1 MLLKEKVAFIT
12 GASKGIGRAIAL
24 VFAEHGANVI
34 INGRDEEALRY
45 LDREIQ
51 DKYRC
56 SSLVLPYDVTDQN
69 EIKSA
74 FRMIKKEY
82 GKLDVLVNNA
92 GVLSDGLI
100 GMIQPSQVNQVMDV
114 NVNAALYHM
123 QYASRLMMR
132 QKSGSIVNI
141 SSIMGVVGETGQV
154 VYAASKAAVV
164 GATKSAA
171 KELASANIRVNAVAP
186 GFIDTD
192 MTRSLDEENYNKRL
206 SAIKMKRAGHPE
218 EVATGVLYLAS
229 DMSSYVTGQVLGIDG
244 GMIV

>member
-1 MLLKEKVAFIT
+1 MLLKKKVAFVT

-24 VFAEHGANVI
+24 VFAEHGASVI
-34 INGRDEEALRY
+34 INGRDEEALRH

-51 DKYRC
+51 DRYGC
-56 SSLVLPYDVTDQN
+56 SSLVLPYDVTDQD

-74 FRMIKKEY
+74 FRMVKKEY
-82 GKLDVLVNNA
+82 GRLDVLVNNA
-92 GVLSDGLI
+92 GILSDGLI
-100 GMIQPSQVNQVMDV
+100 GMIQPSQMNQVMDV

-123 QYASRLMMR
+123 QYASRLMMKQR
-132 QKSGSIVNI
+132 SGSIVNI
-141 SSIMGVVGETGQV
+141 SSIMGVVGEVGQV
-154 VYAASKAAVV
+154 VYAASKAAIV

-171 KELASANIRVNAVAP
+171 KELASTNIRVNAVAP

-192 MTRSLDEENYNKRL
+192 MTRSLDEENYKKRL
-206 SAIKMKRAGHPE
+206 STIKMKRAGQPE